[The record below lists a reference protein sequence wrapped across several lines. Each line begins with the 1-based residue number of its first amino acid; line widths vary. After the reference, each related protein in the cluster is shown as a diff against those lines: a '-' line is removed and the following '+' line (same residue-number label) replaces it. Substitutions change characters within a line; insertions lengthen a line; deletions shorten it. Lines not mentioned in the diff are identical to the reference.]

1 MFSNKYRYA
10 FIALLSVYTYLNT
23 AFCQIYHY
31 FSIEIEWYYAFS
43 VIFCIT
49 LITWE
54 GSRLIENL
62 FLKTPAP
69 ERRESHKRLLLFFFA
84 GTAISMA
91 AAVIAVITMGVLI
104 LGQPLKNQFIPFKL
118 TITYATLANL
128 LFHLVNAAYHYLK
141 QYKTKELEAEELK
154 RINMQAQLQ
163 AVNNQINPHFLFN
176 NLNVLSG
183 LVLTDPKEAN
193 RFTEAFSQVYR
204 YILSA
209 QDKEL
214 VAVSDELDFIQ
225 PYLFLLQK
233 RFPGGLNITMEVSDE
248 AKKLYMV
255 PAALQMLIEN
265 AIKHNVASSSRPL
278 SIDIYANGKQVLR
291 VKNNLQPK
299 ITKEV
304 SSSIGLQNINQRY
317 GLLFQKSI
325 IIENEAGH
333 FMVELP
339 LINISKQKMPE
350 HESVAY

>member
-23 AFCQIYHY
+23 AFCQIYYY
-31 FSIEIEWYYAFS
+31 FSIEIAWYYAFS
-43 VIFCIT
+43 VIFSIS

-54 GSRLIENL
+54 GSRLIETF

-69 ERRESHKRLLLFFFA
+69 ERRESHKGLLLFFFA

-91 AAVIAVITMGVLI
+91 AAVIAVIVMGVLI
-104 LGQPLKNQFIPFKL
+104 MGEPLKSQFIPFKL

-214 VAVSDELDFIQ
+214 VAVNDELDFIQ

-233 RFPGGLNITMEVSDE
+233 RFPGGLKVNMDVSAD
-248 AKKLYMV
+248 AKKQYMV

-265 AIKHNVASSSRPL
+265 AIKHNIASSSKPL
-278 SIDIYANGKQVLR
+278 SIEIYANGTSTLR

-299 ITKEV
+299 ITKEP

-317 GLLFQKSI
+317 GLLFDKEI
-325 IIENEAGH
+325 TVENDEKYFA
-333 FMVELP
+333 VTLP
-339 LINISKQKMPE
+339 LISISKQKINS
-350 HESVAY
+350 HESVDY

>member
-1 MFSNKYRYA
+1 MFYHKYRYA

-23 AFCQIYHY
+23 AFCQIYYY
-31 FSIEIEWYYAFS
+31 FGIQIEWYYAFS
-43 VIFCIT
+43 VIFFIT

-54 GSRLIENL
+54 GSRYLEHI
-62 FLKTPAP
+62 FLKKSPA
-69 ERRESHKRLLLFFFA
+69 ERRESNKSLLLFFFA
-84 GTAISMA
+84 GTAVSMA
-91 AAVIAVITMGVLI
+91 AAVIAVLLMGVGI
-104 LGQPLKNQFIPFKL
+104 MKQPLSSQFIPIKL
-118 TITYATLANL
+118 TLTYATLANL
-128 LFHLVNAAYHYLK
+128 LFHLINAAWHYMR
-141 QYKTKELEAEELK
+141 QYKSKELEAEELK
-154 RINMQAQLQ
+154 RSNMQAQLQ

-214 VAVSDELDFIQ
+214 VAVNDELDFIQ

-233 RFPGGLNITMEVSDE
+233 RFPGGLRITMDVSEE

-265 AIKHNVASSSRPL
+265 AIKHNITSSSKPL
-278 SIDIYANGKQVLR
+278 SIDIYANGTNTLR
-291 VKNNLQPK
+291 IKNNLQPK
-299 ITKEV
+299 ITKEP

-317 GLLFQKSI
+317 GLLFDKAI
-325 IIENEAGH
+325 TVENDEKH
-333 FMVELP
+333 FAVTLP
-339 LINISKQKMPE
+339 LISISKQKTE
-350 HESVAY
+350 RYESVDY

>member
-23 AFCQIYHY
+23 AFCQIYYY
-31 FSIEIEWYYAFS
+31 FGIQIHWYYAFS
-43 VIFCIT
+43 VICGIT

-54 GSRLIENL
+54 GSRLMEDF
-62 FLKTPAP
+62 FLSKPAQ
-69 ERRESHKRLLLFFFA
+69 ERRESQKRLLLFFFA
-84 GTAISMA
+84 GTAVSMA
-91 AAVIAVITMGVLI
+91 AAIIAVLVMGVLI
-104 LGQPLKNQFIPFKL
+104 MGQPLKSQFIPFKL

-141 QYKTKELEAEELK
+141 QYKTKELEAEELR

-183 LVLTDPKEAN
+183 LVLTDPQEAN

-233 RFPGGLNITMEVSDE
+233 RFPGGLNVTMDISDD

-265 AIKHNVASSSRPL
+265 AIKHNIASSSRPL
-278 SIDIYANGKQVLR
+278 SIDIYANGNQSLS

-325 IIENEAGH
+325 TIDNGAGH

-339 LINISKQKMPE
+339 LISISKKKMQE
-350 HESVAY
+350 HESIDY

>member
-23 AFCQIYHY
+23 AFCQIYYY
-31 FSIEIEWYYAFS
+31 FGIQIHWYYAFS
-43 VIFCIT
+43 VIFFIT

-54 GSRLIENL
+54 GSRLLEHI
-62 FLKTPAP
+62 FLKKPSTG
-69 ERRESHKRLLLFFFA
+69 RRENNKSLLLFFFA
-84 GTAISMA
+84 GTAVSMA
-91 AAVIAVITMGVLI
+91 AAVIAVLLMGVVI
-104 LGQPLKNQFIPFKL
+104 MGQPLKSQFIPVKL
-118 TITYATLANL
+118 TLTYATLANL
-128 LFHLVNAAYHYLK
+128 LFHLINAAWHYMR

-154 RINMQAQLQ
+154 RSNMQAQLQ

-214 VAVSDELDFIQ
+214 VAVKDELDFIQ

-233 RFPGGLNITMEVSDE
+233 RFPGGLNVRMDVSDE
-248 AKKLYMV
+248 AQKLYMV

-278 SIDIYANGKQVLR
+278 NIDIYANGKQALQ

-299 ITKEV
+299 ISKEP

-317 GLLFQKSI
+317 GLLFDKAI
-325 IIENEAGH
+325 TVENDDKH
-333 FMVELP
+333 FAVTLP
-339 LINISKQKMPE
+339 LISISKQKMPDY
-350 HESVAY
+350 ESVDY

>member
-10 FIALLSVYTYLNT
+10 FIILLSVYTYLNT

-31 FSIEIEWYYAFS
+31 FGIEIQWYYAFS
-43 VIFCIT
+43 VICCIT

-54 GSRLIENL
+54 GSRLMEHF
-62 FLKTPAP
+62 FLNKPSN
-69 ERRESHKRLLLFFFA
+69 ERKESQKRLLLFFFA
-84 GTAISMA
+84 GTAVSMA
-91 AAVIAVITMGVLI
+91 AAVVSVIAMGVLI
-104 LGQPLKNQFIPFKL
+104 MGEPLNNQFIPFKL

-128 LFHLVNAAYHYLK
+128 LFHLVNAVYHYLK

-154 RINMQAQLQ
+154 RINVQAQLQ

-204 YILSA
+204 YILTA
-209 QDKEL
+209 QDREL
-214 VAVSDELDFIQ
+214 VAVKDELEFIQ

-233 RFPGGLNITMEVSDE
+233 RFPGGLDVSMQVSEE
-248 AKKLYMV
+248 AKRLYMV

-265 AIKHNVASSSRPL
+265 AIKHNIASSNKPL
-278 SIDIYANGKQVLR
+278 KIDIYANGNQTLR
-291 VKNNLQPK
+291 VKNNMQPK
-299 ITKEV
+299 LTKEP

-317 GLLFQKSI
+317 GLLFQQSI
-325 IIENEAGH
+325 NIESNDHH

-339 LINISKQKMPE
+339 LISISTKKIAV
-350 HESVAY
+350 HESVDY

>member
-23 AFCQIYHY
+23 AFCQIYYY
-31 FSIEIEWYYAFS
+31 FGIQIHWYYAFS
-43 VIFCIT
+43 VIFFIT

-54 GSRLIENL
+54 GSRLLEHV
-62 FLKTPAP
+62 FLKKQAL
-69 ERRESHKRLLLFFFA
+69 ERRESNKSLLLFFFA

-91 AAVIAVITMGVLI
+91 AAVIAVLLMGVVI
-104 LGQPLKNQFIPFKL
+104 MGQSLKSQFIPIKL

-128 LFHLVNAAYHYLK
+128 LFHLINAAWHYMR

-154 RINMQAQLQ
+154 RSNMQAQLQ

-214 VAVSDELDFIQ
+214 VAV
-225 PYLFLLQK
+225 K
-233 RFPGGLNITMEVSDE
+233 AVSR
-248 AKKLYMV
+248 
-255 PAALQMLIEN
+255 
-265 AIKHNVASSSRPL
+265 RPEC
-278 SIDIYANGKQVLR
+278 N
-291 VKNNLQPK
+291 
-299 ITKEV
+299 
-304 SSSIGLQNINQRY
+304 Y
-317 GLLFQKSI
+317 GS
-325 IIENEAGH
+325 ER
-333 FMVELP
+333 
-339 LINISKQKMPE
+339 
-350 HESVAY
+350 